1 MNPLAEP
8 LSQPIPPEGLRSAF
22 EQFNAMSAQLAQ
34 SYNAL
39 QDRVNQL
46 NNELTTVSDQRLKE
60 LAQKEILA
68 NRLETLLNLLPGG
81 VVVIDAHGMV
91 TQANPASRELLNGP
105 LLGCPWR
112 QVIERNFSP
121 KADDGHEVSTLDGR
135 LYSIATRSLEAEGQL
150 ILLTDQTQTR
160 KLQAEVS
167 RNERLSSLGKMV
179 SALAHQIR
187 TPLSAALLYNSH
199 IVKRADQPNAVLQSA
214 EKTRGRLLD
223 MERQVRDMLFFV
235 RGDLVLSDH
244 ITVGELYNALREATE
259 ASLKDQQVECHWCVE
274 AEQQR
279 IQVNTHALVGAVS
292 NLVENALQADVQKQ
306 PLQIRLEVFLQRSL
320 AISVIDQGPGIP
332 PEIAESLCDIFV
344 TTKSQG
350 TGIGLA
356 VVQQVAKAHGGNFVI
371 RSMAERGTRA
381 CLLLPVIQNKAGTK
395 HLAGNP
401 IPSGECNE

>member
-1 MNPLAEP
+1 MAETM
-8 LSQPIPPEGLRSAF
+8 SQPIPPEGLRSAF
-22 EQFNAMSAQLAQ
+22 EQFNAMSAQLAE

-46 NNELTTVSDQRLKE
+46 NNELTTVSEQRLKE

-68 NRLETLLNLLPGG
+68 NRMETLLNLLPGG
-81 VVVIDAHGMV
+81 VVVIDAQGKV
-91 TQANPASRELLNGP
+91 SQANPASRELLNGP

-135 LYSIATRSLEAEGQL
+135 LFSIATRSLEAEGQL

-199 IVKRADQPNAVLQSA
+199 IVKRADQPEAVLYSA

-235 RGDLVLSDH
+235 RGDLVLSDC
-244 ITVGELYNALREATE
+244 ISVAQLYRALREATD
-259 ASLKDQQVECHWCVE
+259 ATIKDQNVECRWHIE
-274 AEQQR
+274 AHDKIVR
-279 IQVNTHALVGAVS
+279 INTHALVGAVS
-292 NLVENALQADVQKQ
+292 NLVENALQADPQKQ
-306 PLQIRLEVFLQRSL
+306 PIQIRLEVFLNRSL

-332 PEIAESLCDIFV
+332 QEIAETLCDIFV
-344 TTKSQG
+344 TTKPQG

-381 CLLLPVIQNKAGTK
+381 CLLLPVIQIEDSAPCAVAT
-395 HLAGNP
+395 A
-401 IPSGECNE
+401 SGENNE

>member
-1 MNPLAEP
+1 MNSMAEQ
-8 LSQPIPPEGLRSAF
+8 LSHPIPPEGLHAAF
-22 EQFNAMSAQLAQ
+22 EQFNAMSAQLAH

-46 NNELTTVSDQRLKE
+46 NNELNTVSDQRLQE
-60 LAQKEILA
+60 LAQKELLA

-81 VVVIDAHGMV
+81 VVVIDANGVV

-135 LYSIATRSLEAEGQL
+135 LYAISTRSLEAEGQL
-150 ILLTDQTQTR
+150 VLLTDQTQTR

-199 IVKRADQPNAVLQSA
+199 IVKAADHSDAVLRSA
-214 EKTRGRLLD
+214 QKTRGRLLD

-235 RGDLVLSDH
+235 RGDLALDDL
-244 ITVGELYNALREATE
+244 ITVNQLQRALHDAVD
-259 ASLKDQQVECHWCVE
+259 ASFKAAQVACHWEVQSG
-274 AEQQR
+274 AQW
-279 IQVNTHALVGAVS
+279 IKVNLQALVGAVS
-292 NLVENALQADVQKQ
+292 NLVDNALQADPDKRPV
-306 PLQIRLEVFLQRSL
+306 QIRLEVFLNRSL
-320 AISVIDQGPGIP
+320 AISVIDQGTGVS
-332 PEIAESLCDIFV
+332 EQIAESLCDIFV
-344 TTKSQG
+344 TTKPQG

-381 CLLLPVIQNKAGTK
+381 SLLLPVIQSHEGAHRPTSKV
-395 HLAGNP
+395 
-401 IPSGECNE
+401 IQSGECNA

>member
-1 MNPLAEP
+1 MNPMAESI
-8 LSQPIPPEGLRSAF
+8 SQPIPPEGLRSAF

-46 NNELTTVSDQRLKE
+46 NNELTTVSDQRLQE
-60 LAQKEILA
+60 LAQKEMLA

-81 VVVIDAHGMV
+81 VVVIDAKGTV

-121 KADDGHEVSTLDGR
+121 KAHDGHEISTLDGR

-150 ILLTDQTQTR
+150 VLLTDQTQTR

-199 IVKRADQPNAVLQSA
+199 TVKRAHQPDAVVQSA

-235 RGDLVLSDH
+235 RGDLVLADC
-244 ITVGELYNALREATE
+244 ITVGELYQGLRDATE
-259 ASLKDQQVECHWCVE
+259 AVLKDQQVECRWQVE
-274 AEQQR
+274 AQQQR
-279 IQVNTHALVGAVS
+279 IKVNLSALIGAVS
-292 NLVENALQADVQKQ
+292 NLVENALQADSQKQ
-306 PLQIRLEVFLQRSL
+306 PIQIRLEVFLNQSL
-320 AISVIDQGPGIP
+320 AISVIDQGPGIA

-344 TTKSQG
+344 TTKPQG

-356 VVQQVAKAHGGNFVI
+356 VVQQVARAHGGNFVI
-371 RSMAERGTRA
+371 RSMAQRGTRA
-381 CLLLPVIQNKAGTK
+381 CLLLPVLQHQDGAM
-395 HLAGNP
+395 HAAADRL
-401 IPSGECNE
+401 SGECNE